1 MASVSWQYPQDQLI
15 ALRRQNASRAA
26 AQPVATG
33 VDISALNFRYDIE
46 GDTPAWRPLRAFD
59 DGAKVYI
66 EFPSGIRQGEMPPL
80 FVIGP
85 GGRLRARQ
93 LPRPPELLHRR
104 SPLCRRRAP
113 SRRQE
118 QRAARAHCA
127 HRRKAAA
134 MTDGTQRAP
143 EVTPDLRLR
152 AERAARHAPLAQ
164 GADRSWRCGRPRR
177 RRGADLRAANTAW
190 RDQAAKELYTT
201 ENRTTAEGV
210 TALPRDYTGIPRLGP
225 PLPGDLGRPILNAQ
239 NQGQP
244 VPPTGP
250 LPQPGVTPEEQRR
263 LQEIEAARLSKL
275 FASTEFRATPSLPAT
290 AVANAT
296 SGTTLAV
303 PAEAPPL
310 DPNSMQNMQDRKLA
324 FVNGPVDRRT
334 VSADRLAESRVALC
348 RAGRHRHSGR
358 ADHRHS
364 LRPARPGHG
373 AGHGTCLRHADRQ
386 IPAHP
391 PRLALHRPVRQ
402 PDRVRTEARPA
413 RLESAS
419 CFPTASPSCWSASQA
434 PTREGFCGPR
444 GRGRLSLVG
453 SRQGGGALH
462 LARHRHR
469 TRIKRRRKRSR
480 PGATSRRPGFD
491 QQHRPADRAP
501 PAQHPADAH
510 HPPGLPG
517 PRDRQ
522 P

>member
-1 MASVSWQYPQDQLI
+1 
-15 ALRRQNASRAA
+15 
-26 AQPVATG
+26 
-33 VDISALNFRYDIE
+33 
-46 GDTPAWRPLRAFD
+46 
-59 DGAKVYI
+59 
-66 EFPSGIRQGEMPPL
+66 
-80 FVIGP
+80 
-85 GGRLRARQ
+85 
-93 LPRPPELLHRR
+93 
-104 SPLCRRRAP
+104 
-113 SRRQE
+113 
-118 QRAARAHCA
+118 
-127 HRRKAAA
+127 

-152 AERAARHAPLAQ
+152 AERPRVTRLSRKALIGLGGAVGLAVAAALIYALQ
-164 GADRSWRCGRPRR
+164 T
-177 RRGADLRAANTAW
+177 RRG
-190 RDQAAKELYTT
+190 DQAAKELYTT

-290 AVANAT
+290 AAANAT

-334 VSADRLAESRVALC
+334 VSADRLANPASPYVVQ
-348 RAGRHRHSGR
+348 AG
-358 ADHRHS
+358 
-364 LRPARPGHG
+364 
-373 AGHGTCLRHADRQ
+373 TV
-386 IPAHP
+386 IPAALITGIHSDLP
-391 PRLALHRPVRQ
+391 GQVTAQVTEHVYDTPTGKFLLIPQGSRLIGQYDSQIAFGQKRVLLIWNRIMLPDGKSIVLERQ
-402 PDRVRTEARPA
+402 
-413 RLESAS
+413 
-419 CFPTASPSCWSASQA
+419 QA
-434 PTREGFCGPR
+434 ADAQGFSGTR

-453 SRQGGGALH
+453 SRQGGCALH

-480 PGATSRRPGFD
+480 AGATSRLPGFD
-491 QQHRPADRAP
+491 QQHWPAARAP

-517 PRDRQ
+517 ARDRQ